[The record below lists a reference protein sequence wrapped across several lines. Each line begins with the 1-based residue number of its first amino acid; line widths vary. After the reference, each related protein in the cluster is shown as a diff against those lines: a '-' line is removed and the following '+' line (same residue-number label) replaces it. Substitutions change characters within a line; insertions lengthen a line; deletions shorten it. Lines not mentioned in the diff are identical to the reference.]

1 MDIRISSEGVFS
13 ITRLAELI
21 LYLGFQQKHG
31 SVANPL
37 LLGRLTQLR
46 DLGAQ
51 YEKSEPPKAARET
64 FSSGTARI

>member
-51 YEKSEPPKAARET
+51 YEKK
-64 FSSGTARI
+64 